1 MYERP
6 VHTAK
11 STTILV
17 RLGLIFAFLALIG
30 RLYQLQILQGQ
41 TYQTQAD
48 GNRFRRIDL
57 PAPRGVIYDRNGEI
71 LARNRPSFAIAVVP
85 EELPIDDIETEV
97 DERLLAVQNL
107 LVALGADQDPDVAL
121 GVAEAMFKLLGRADF
136 TETARRAGVSLSFRV
151 VELPQVEEGP
161 EGQTIRNV
169 PTIIPDLSQPLPLE
183 GLTALVYRAVELKTQ
198 GSSFEPVP
206 ILDLVDRERAF
217 RVAEETYRLYGL
229 QVLQEPVR
237 EYTYGELVSHVLGF
251 MGPIPAV
258 AAADYEARGYRDPNE
273 RVGLNGLEYTYQ
285 EELRG
290 RPGYKFIEVDI
301 LGREMRT
308 VGQVVEPT
316 PGLNLRLSLDIGLQQ
331 VMYEALSQAAAKV
344 DAPNAVAIAMNPKTG
359 AILGLVSLPSF
370 DNNIFSEG
378 IGEEYRALEQDE
390 RKPLINYAIGGLYPP
405 GSTFKLVSATAALA
419 EGVITP
425 RTIIADNGPIYL
437 PNRFFPDDL
446 TQAQK
451 FVSWNHKLGIN
462 HGPLN
467 VVQAIGLSNDIF
479 FYIIG
484 GGFPDA
490 LQGLGNERMAK
501 WMELFGFG
509 DQTGIDLPGEVAA
522 FIPDDQWKRINLAES
537 WVTGDSYNMAIGQGY
552 VLGTP
557 LQVLV
562 ATSAV
567 ANGGYI
573 VKPQLVQQM
582 VDAEGGLQW
591 QYEPVVR
598 RELPVDKSLLRYV
611 QQGMWAAVNEP
622 WGTAPN
628 SQVSGVTVAGKT
640 GTAEFCEYD
649 PEIEDCTGRD
659 AEGNLPFHA
668 WFTAYAPYEDPEIA
682 VVVFVY
688 DGGEGS
694 TIAAPVAQKI
704 LDYYFN
710 GPPPETP
717 DSQQVVNAE

>member
-107 LVALGADQDPDVAL
+107 LLALGADQDPDVAL

-611 QQGMWAAVNEP
+611 QQGMWAA
-622 WGTAPN
+622 
-628 SQVSGVTVAGKT
+628 
-640 GTAEFCEYD
+640 
-649 PEIEDCTGRD
+649 
-659 AEGNLPFHA
+659 
-668 WFTAYAPYEDPEIA
+668 
-682 VVVFVY
+682 
-688 DGGEGS
+688 
-694 TIAAPVAQKI
+694 
-704 LDYYFN
+704 
-710 GPPPETP
+710 
-717 DSQQVVNAE
+717 